1 MITTFNTRADRESF
15 EHHRDQAETAAR
27 DSGLSPAQASRAA
40 RANARLATG
49 QERDRQA
56 EREAIA
62 AINRAHRESQKGGEA

>member
-1 MITTFNTRADRESF
+1 MILFRNPGDRESF

-27 DSGLSPAQASRAA
+27 DSGLSPSQAAKAA

-62 AINRAHRESQKGGEA
+62 ALNRKRRESQNGGEA

>member
-1 MITTFNTRADRESF
+1 MFNIFSTRADRENF
-15 EHHRDQAETAAR
+15 EEHRDQAEQAAR
-27 DSGLSPAQASRAA
+27 ESGLSPSQASRAA

-62 AINRAHRESQKGGEA
+62 ALNRKRRESQNGGEA

>member
-1 MITTFNTRADRESF
+1 MILFRNPGDQESF
-15 EHHRDQAETAAR
+15 EAHRDQAETAAR

-62 AINRAHRESQKGGEA
+62 ALNRKRRESQNGGEA